1 MLFATLLCA
10 RGATPQVSR
19 VAATLEGTVRD
30 SSGAAIAGSSVSV
43 RNTFTSQ
50 SRTITSDEQR
60 FFRAEQLA
68 VGPYKVRVEQP
79 GFALYQ
85 HTGVVLSLGQTIHLD
100 IVLSPASASETYGQ
114 CATLCN
120 GYISSLR
127 SIVGGSGE
135 DRGATRKEPQL
146 SRFRTSGADL
156 FRTIGHSPRNSRST
170 SACDTIS
177 SAYLQASIRTRIT
190 QAREWVWLGVHRPS
204 GFCDRVTGF
213 SLIAMC
219 SRT

>member
-10 RGATPQVSR
+10 RGATAQVSR

-100 IVLSPASASETYGQ
+100 IVLSPASASEKVTVSAQ
-114 CATLCN
+114 PSAMDTSQASVV
-120 GYISSLR
+120 SSVDQERIEELPVR
-127 SIVGGSGE
+127 SRNYLDFVLLARICSGPL
-135 DRGATRKEPQL
+135 ATRPATHRRPRL
-146 SRFRTSGADL
+146 TIRFRAPTCRLQSG
-156 FRTIGHSPRNSRST
+156 H
-170 SACDTIS
+170 
-177 SAYLQASIRTRIT
+177 
-190 QAREWVWLGVHRPS
+190 E
-204 GFCDRVTGF
+204 
-213 SLIAMC
+213 
-219 SRT
+219 